1 MIVHLVIGAMAMAGL
16 FLLVEYVR
24 NNGMKLTW
32 WHWLLTVLGI
42 MYTTFVLELIIGFLG
57 EGAPQAAL
65 VMGLLTG
72 IAAVVWGVLLH
83 RFVFKK
89 AS

>member
-1 MIVHLVIGAMAMAGL
+1 MLIHLILGALATAGL
-16 FLLVEYVR
+16 FLLMEYVR
-24 NNGMKLTW
+24 KNGMRLTW

-42 MYTTFVLELIIGFLG
+42 MYTSFVLELILGFLV

-72 IAAVVWGVLLH
+72 IVAIIWGVLLG
-83 RFVFKK
+83 RFIFKK
-89 AS
+89 A